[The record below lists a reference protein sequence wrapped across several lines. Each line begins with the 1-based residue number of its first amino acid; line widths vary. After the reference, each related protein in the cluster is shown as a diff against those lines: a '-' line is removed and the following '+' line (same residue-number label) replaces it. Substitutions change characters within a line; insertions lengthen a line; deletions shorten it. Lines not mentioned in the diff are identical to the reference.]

1 MLVKAAGAQKR
12 NSAADDFLLRG
23 RFARESWRAGAADT
37 GRDKAEEGGIPAA
50 VFRPTTTQ
58 DVPASVRLRACASRA
73 SRPFFLSRKKRKG
86 GRFLF
91 LKKRN
96 KRHCGGEGSFGEK
109 ALSRTSDPIA
119 HKNGRFPYEPSVLCS
134 MFAKKTTAAKSNCSA
149 DDFLLRGRFA
159 RESWRA
165 GAADTGRDKA
175 EEGGIPAAVFR
186 PTTTQ
191 DVPASVRLR
200 ACASRASRPVF
211 LSRKKRKRKITRQ
224 CMDFSSLRTGGR
236 SETITQSSVSTPT
249 VSRL

>member
-1 MLVKAAGAQKR
+1 MGTF
-12 NSAADDFLLRG
+12 SFLKG
-23 RFARESWRAGAADT
+23 VRF
-37 GRDKAEEGGIPAA
+37 
-50 VFRPTTTQ
+50 
-58 DVPASVRLRACASRA
+58 L
-73 SRPFFLSRKKRKG
+73 FLKG
-86 GRFLF
+86 VRFLF

-109 ALSRTSDPIA
+109 ALSRTSCLE
-119 HKNGRFPYEPSVLCS
+119 HKNGRFVCEPSVLCS

-175 EEGGIPAAVFR
+175 EEGGIPAVVFR